1 MIQEPILSPLQMR
14 LARVLLD
21 LTQEQA
27 GRQWGLA
34 RRTVAQ
40 YEREFADLS
49 RETQQRILEQLRAGQ
64 VFFGPGVSV
73 CHGVDLFVA
82 TRGEENK

>member
-14 LARVLLD
+14 LARTLLG

-27 GRQWGLA
+27 GLQWGLA

-40 YEREFADLS
+40 YEREYADLS
-49 RETQQRILEQLRAGQ
+49 RETQQRIRERLRGDG
-64 VFFGPGVSV
+64 VFFGPGISVS
-73 CHGVDLFVA
+73 HGEDLF
-82 TRGEENK
+82 TSTQGEKK

>member
-1 MIQEPILSPLQMR
+1 MQMR

-27 GRQWGLA
+27 GLQWGLA
-34 RRTVAQ
+34 RRTVSQ
-40 YEREFADLS
+40 YEREYADLS
-49 RETQQRILEQLRAGQ
+49 RETQQRIRERLRGDG
-64 VFFGPGVSV
+64 VFFGPGISI

-82 TRGEENK
+82 TRGK

>member
-27 GRQWGLA
+27 GLQWGLA

-49 RETQQRILEQLRAGQ
+49 RETQQRVRKQLRGDG
-64 VFFGPGVSV
+64 VFFGPGISVS
-73 CHGVDLFVA
+73 HGEDLFTA
-82 TRGEENK
+82 TQGEENK